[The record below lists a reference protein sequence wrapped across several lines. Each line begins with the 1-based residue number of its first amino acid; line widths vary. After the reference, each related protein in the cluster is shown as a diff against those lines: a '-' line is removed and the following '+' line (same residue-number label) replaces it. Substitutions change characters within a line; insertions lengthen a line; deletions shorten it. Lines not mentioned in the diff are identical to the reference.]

1 MNHEGA
7 DRTASISSSDGSP
20 QSNFLNAGAVIF
32 LGSLILF
39 LIVIVFIGTRTFF
52 IEQKFETTKRN
63 AESVGR
69 TLIDVGAL
77 RNKSKSDLVSC
88 NVPSQGDAKVTWG
101 PCWAEFTQIPSIA
114 NLINTVRP
122 ENPLFGSAC
131 NGSESSYGQIILE
144 KGTSWSS
151 AGSVGVTYAAFD
163 NEVSIATE
171 IAIRVL
177 VCNHWGE
184 ATNTQ
189 SRKS

>member
-1 MNHEGA
+1 MNHEGP
-7 DRTASISSSDGSP
+7 DGTSSISSSDGNP
-20 QSNFLNAGAVIF
+20 QSKFLDTGAVIF

-39 LIVIVFIGTRTFF
+39 LIVIVFIGIRTFF
-52 IEQKFETTKRN
+52 IEQRFETTKRN
-63 AESVGR
+63 AESVVR

-88 NVPSQGDAKVTWG
+88 NISSQGDAKVTWG

-114 NLINTVRP
+114 NLINAVRS

-144 KGTSWSS
+144 KGTSWFS

-163 NEVSIATE
+163 SEISIATE
-171 IAIRVL
+171 IAIRVQ

-184 ATNTQ
+184 ATKVQ
-189 SRKS
+189 EIKF